1 MAKPVFTTLIWGALC
16 LTAAGLS
23 SAQEPPI
30 ATATATAAPAPAAPA
45 PAPLSKTARDGIR
58 LVEDKQYRQA
68 IEYLVRAGGEGSK
81 DAIIQEFLTIAYL
94 SVPPS
99 ADIKDMMRGANEA
112 ARRAIEYGGCAPF
125 IVDRST
131 SSRFDKN
138 FTDGERGRL
147 RVCKDRLEFQAART
161 DTTFTIAPSEI
172 TEFGFNSFK
181 GGTKA
186 AFHIKT
192 KNKSGKKT
200 HDFRPASFSERDPDL
215 LFELMTELW
224 KIHPTL

>member
-1 MAKPVFTTLIWGALC
+1 MAKPVVITLIWGVLC
-16 LTAAGLS
+16 AAAGLS
-23 SAQEPPI
+23 SAQEP
-30 ATATATAAPAPAAPA
+30 TATATSAAAPAPAAP
-45 PAPLSKTARDGIR
+45 PATLSKTARDGIR

-68 IEYLVRAGGEGSK
+68 IEYLIRAGGEGSK
-81 DAIIQEFLTIAYL
+81 EAIVQEYLVVAYL

-147 RVCKDRLEFQAART
+147 RVCKDRLEFQAARAS
-161 DTTFTIAPSEI
+161 TTFTILPSEI

-181 GGTKA
+181 GGAKA

-192 KNKSGKKT
+192 RNKNGKKT

-224 KIHPTL
+224 NIHPTL

>member
-1 MAKPVFTTLIWGALC
+1 MAKPIVITLIWGVLC
-16 LTAAGLS
+16 AVAGLS
-23 SAQEPPI
+23 SAQEMQ
-30 ATATATAAPAPAAPA
+30 PAAVSLP
-45 PAPLSKTARDGIR
+45 KTARDGMR
-58 LVEDKQYRQA
+58 LVEDRQYRQA
-68 IEYLVRAGGEGSK
+68 IEYLVRASNEGSK
-81 DAIIQEFLTIAYL
+81 AAIIEEYLVIAYL

-99 ADIKDMMRGANEA
+99 ADIKDMLRGANEA

-138 FTDGERGRL
+138 FADGERGRL
-147 RVCKDRLEFQAART
+147 RVCKDRLEYQAART
-161 DTTFTIAPSEI
+161 NTTFTITPGEI
-172 TEFGFNSFK
+172 SEFGFNGFK
-181 GGTKA
+181 GETKA

-200 HDFRPASFSERDPDL
+200 FDFRPASFSEREPDL

-224 KIHPTL
+224 QIRPTL

>member
-1 MAKPVFTTLIWGALC
+1 MAKSIVVTLIWGVLC
-16 LTAAGLS
+16 ASAGLS
-23 SAQEPPI
+23 SAQESPTGP
-30 ATATATAAPAPAAPA
+30 AATAAPAPAATPA
-45 PAPLSKTARDGIR
+45 TLPKNARDGIR

-68 IEYLVRAGGEGSK
+68 IEYLVRASNEGSK
-81 DAIIQEFLTIAYL
+81 AAIIEEYLVIAYL

-99 ADIKDMMRGANEA
+99 ADIKDMMRGANES

-147 RVCKDRLEFQAART
+147 RVCKDRLEFQATRT
-161 DTTFTIAPSEI
+161 STTFTIVPSEI

-181 GGTKA
+181 GETKA
-186 AFHIKT
+186 AFHIKV